1 MRDGLFRTIL
11 ILMHA
16 AALFVFIS
24 VLAAG
29 LEYYKLPLSGRP
41 HSEMHA
47 SLKPGGTWSHGL
59 GITGSMMI
67 LLLFLYSARK
77 KRLFG
82 LRWGSVGRWLNVHI
96 FFGIAGPLFVT
107 LHSAFKFNGIVSVSY
122 FSMMAVMLSGVFG
135 RYIYIQIPRDRKGTA
150 LSLDEIRRR
159 DEEIAGTLAK
169 IHGLPEDVLARVSD
183 VSNIG
188 LHAHESGLRA
198 VGAALIHD
206 LTLPYRLGRLRRYVR
221 LRGKDLPPR
230 VVREIVGLAREKA
243 VLKRRI
249 ALSNSMTRV
258 LHLWHV
264 VHRPFAY
271 VMVVIMFV
279 HIAVAV
285 AFGYR
290 WIF

>member
-1 MRDGLFRTIL
+1 MRDRLFRTIL
-11 ILMHA
+11 IVLYA
-16 AALFVFIS
+16 AALAVFIT

-29 LEYYKLPLSGRP
+29 LQYYKLPLASRP

-47 SLKPGGTWSHGL
+47 SLKPGGSWSHGL
-59 GITGSMMI
+59 GIAGSAMI

-82 LRWGSVGRWLNVHI
+82 LRWGLIGRWLNIHI

-107 LHSAFKFNGIVSVSY
+107 LHSAFKFNGVVSVSY

-135 RYIYIQIPRDRKGTA
+135 RYVYMQIPRDRRGTA

-159 DEEIAGTLAK
+159 DEDIAGTLAK
-169 IHGLPEDVLARVSD
+169 IHGLPGDVLARVSG
-183 VSNIG
+183 VSSIG

-198 VGAALIHD
+198 VWAAIVHD

-230 VVREIVGLAREKA
+230 MVREIVGLAREKA

-279 HIAVAV
+279 HIAVTV

>member
-1 MRDGLFRTIL
+1 MKGALFRIIL
-11 ILMHA
+11 IVLYA
-16 AALFVFIS
+16 AALSAFIA

-29 LEYYKLPLSGRP
+29 LQYYRLPLSSRP

-59 GITGSMMI
+59 GIAGSMMI

-77 KRLFG
+77 KRVFG
-82 LRWGSVGRWLNVHI
+82 LRWGSVSRWLNVHI

-107 LHSAFKFNGIVSVSY
+107 LHSAFKFTGIISVSY
-122 FSMMAVMLSGVFG
+122 FSMMAVMLSGIFG
-135 RYIYIQIPRDRKGTA
+135 RYVYMQIPRDKKGTA
-150 LSLDEIRRR
+150 LSLEEIRRR
-159 DEEIAGTLAK
+159 DEEIVGALAN

-183 VSNIG
+183 VSRVG
-188 LHAHESGLRA
+188 VHAHESGLRA
-198 VGAALIHD
+198 VAAALVHD
-206 LTLPYRLGRLRRYVR
+206 LTLPYRLRKLRRYVR

-230 VVREIVGLAREKA
+230 VVREIVWLAREKA
-243 VLKRRI
+243 VLKSRI

-258 LHLWHV
+258 FHLWHV

-279 HIAVAV
+279 HIAVTV